1 MFFFWKKIEVKEMAK
16 KEKKLKKEK
25 VKKERKPSYIHEVKE
40 EMKKVTFPSA
50 KEVTKYTIATICIVA
65 FLVVFFLILTSILY
79 WIKGAL

>member
-1 MFFFWKKIEVKEMAK
+1 MAK

-25 VKKERKPSYIHEVKE
+25 VKKERNSYIHEVKE

>member
-1 MFFFWKKIEVKEMAK
+1 MAK

-25 VKKERKPSYIHEVKE
+25 VKKERNSYIHEVKE
-40 EMKKVTFPSA
+40 EMKKVTFQTA
-50 KEVTKYTIATICIVA
+50 KEVTKYTVATICIVA